1 MVQPTTATNYFLN
14 YETREIHEIKNEETL
29 CVLVSIYC
37 LARISRMQPQNRRFR
52 FAYGAVIAHCVG
64 RGRSVQGSLFQ
75 VNVNSAPYVNVN
87 DGLDLVH

>member
-1 MVQPTTATNYFLN
+1 M
-14 YETREIHEIKNEETL
+14 
-29 CVLVSIYC
+29 
-37 LARISRMQPQNRRFR
+37 RIRCAHLFRSVVWHGFHGYQPQNRLFR

-75 VNVNSAPYVNVN
+75 VNLNSAPYVNVN